1 MKIIK
6 TSPFQGQVQIKIH
19 RQWDIEQYFTL
30 FMQRFTY
37 YFPCPLLVRIKGL
50 NATIRQF
57 THYDPVSKYHLV
69 FIVEFLTML
78 PEEGPPRLVLWNP
91 KRPHTKT
98 SISYFEFNA
107 LAFEFPPKQSTLHQL
122 LLTLILS
129 LLQCSP
135 TTMHS
140 ISSSK
145 YIILRKNLKH
155 IDNILNI
162 FTWKFLQMLE

>member
-1 MKIIK
+1 
-6 TSPFQGQVQIKIH
+6 
-19 RQWDIEQYFTL
+19 
-30 FMQRFTY
+30 MQRFTY
-37 YFPCPLLVRIKGL
+37 YFLCPLLVRIKGL
-50 NATIRQF
+50 NVAIRQF
-57 THYDPVSKYHLV
+57 THYGPVSKYHFV

-78 PEEGPPRLVLWNP
+78 TEKGPPRLVLWNP
-91 KRPHTKT
+91 KRPHTKI
-98 SISYFEFNA
+98 SISYIEFNA
-107 LAFEFPPKQSTLHQL
+107 LAFEFPPFLKQSTLHQL

-135 TTMHS
+135 TMHS

-162 FTWKFLQMLE
+162 FTWKFLLMLE